1 MIDEPNRSACLKLYH
16 YNLDRFQK
24 AKGSSHNHHA
34 WKGGYHDHVAE
45 VMNICMLLYPVY
57 NGIRPLNFTLADALL
72 VMFLHD
78 LEKPW
83 KNRVLD
89 VAEKVPI
96 KLAKRI
102 VRRDLI
108 NAYNIT
114 LTE

>member
-1 MIDEPNRSACLKLYH
+1 MLVYFQYDEN
-16 YNLDRFQK
+16 
-24 AKGSSHNHHA
+24 
-34 WKGGYHDHVAE
+34 HVAE